1 MYKYEK
7 ENYVGRKIQLFPGD
21 SVSKWG
27 IIENVDDLGF
37 TIRIT
42 KVESANYRHGYSEG
56 ETYFIN
62 HSSNIIF
69 KFMD

>member
-7 ENYVGRKIQLFPGD
+7 EKYVGRKIQLFPGD

-27 IIENVDDLGF
+27 IIEDVDDLGF

-42 KVESANYRHGYSEG
+42 KVARANYIQGYSEC

-62 HSSNIIF
+62 HGSNIIF

>member
-1 MYKYEK
+1 MFQYEK

-27 IIENVDDLGF
+27 VIEDVDDLGF

-42 KVESANYRHGYSEG
+42 KVGRADYKHAYDECKV
-56 ETYFIN
+56 YFIN
-62 HSSNIIF
+62 HSSKIVF